1 MKYVTSRID
10 FVIRILLLMV
20 CCTLFMPHG
29 VEAGKKNVMDASI
42 RVQHMTLAITGITNP
57 VSQLNTLAETRLT
70 AQTSS
75 AKRTHQPAQGS
86 LDDTSSSISDSDA
99 QVLPEVALS
108 LCAHFPQRTS
118 LPASRG
124 LLNWFALAPPSFR
137 NI

>member
-20 CCTLFMPHG
+20 CCTLFIPQG

-57 VSQLNTLAETRLT
+57 VSQLSTLAETRLT

-75 AKRTHQPAQGS
+75 AKRAHQPAQGS
-86 LDDTSSSISDSDA
+86 LDDTSSPISDSATQA
-99 QVLPEVALS
+99 QPEVALS
-108 LCAHFPQRTS
+108 LCAYLSSRTP

-124 LLNWFALAPPSFR
+124 LLTWFALAPPSFR